1 LLEIKWIP
9 AEIQLIF
16 KLKLNFERIINKI
29 YKNLFRFFYLRLEN
43 PYSFEID
50 QTELTDSDIKIPQPI
65 QMPPSLDETQFK
77 YIDTLDDLVWLCD
90 HLGKKN
96 RATIKEIS
104 VDLEHH
110 SYRSFLGFT
119 CLMQISTRSSDFI
132 VDTIK
137 LRSELHR
144 LNEIFTDWTLVK
156 VMHGADF
163 DIEWLQKDFGIY
175 VVNMFDT
182 GQATRILQYPHFS
195 LSYLLQKFCNVNA
208 QKQYQLADWRQR
220 PLSDAMI
227 RYAREDTHYLIFIYD
242 QLRQELVRK
251 ESTDGL
257 SQLKLVHEKSKS
269 ICRKVFK
276 KPVFL
281 SKGFLTLCQHNSH
294 LNSKQ
299 MKALRDLFEWRDK
312 MARESDESCEYVLKN
327 HQLLKIAELLPR
339 EIYGILA
346 LCNPLSSLVQA
357 NVHEMN
363 EIIKN
368 AREFKGTFTSL
379 DVENEKMNTSL
390 NAAAVNLNQ
399 NSSAQK
405 PESVFESIVHLASYD
420 PNSMINNPHDLPH
433 QQSDQNANEESMN
446 VDTNHDNEVKLNLKD
461 LLIKPSV
468 KASFSLPENLFEI
481 KCSKLSD
488 LFVKELTHQTKEKT
502 TKTLQEK
509 IKKINDS
516 IENPFS
522 MFLPKEMRLNANQ
535 NEKHIS
541 WNLLKSTENNQSLNS
556 TGNLSKPEEPIK
568 IDQDELMIPLKRQFY
583 LEKFSGEK
591 KSKTKHTKNLE
602 YTEAIIEYNRIQE
615 ENQAGLRNSNES
627 SDSEDGQVDSHQ
639 KKLSNVIEQKIL
651 SNLKHLAN
659 ASANGNQEA
668 TSATSEASFEYEK
681 EKINKMFYN
690 SNETKG
696 DYDPTSKIRKST
708 LNRVNKRR
716 TTNAVTRSNNSKSVT
731 FRVTNPNSK

>member
-1 LLEIKWIP
+1 
-9 AEIQLIF
+9 
-16 KLKLNFERIINKI
+16 
-29 YKNLFRFFYLRLEN
+29 
-43 PYSFEID
+43 
-50 QTELTDSDIKIPQPI
+50 
-65 QMPPSLDETQFK
+65 MPPNLDETSFK

-96 RATIKEIS
+96 RAHIKEIS

-119 CLMQISTRSSDFI
+119 CLMQISTRASDFI

-144 LNEIFTDWTLVK
+144 LNEVFTDWTLVK

-220 PLSDAMI
+220 PLSEAMI

-242 QLRQELVRK
+242 QLRQELARK
-251 ESTDGL
+251 ESADGL
-257 SQLKLVHEKSKS
+257 GQLKLAHEKSKS
-269 ICRKVFK
+269 ICKKVFK

-299 MKALRDLFEWRDK
+299 MKALRDLYEWRDK

-346 LCNPLSSLVQA
+346 LCNPLSNLVQA

-363 EIIKN
+363 EIIKS

-379 DVENEKMNTSL
+379 DVENEKMNTSF
-390 NAAAVNLNQ
+390 NQSAANLHNNQ
-399 NSSAQK
+399 NSSAPK

-420 PNSMINNPHDLPH
+420 PNNMINNPHDLPH
-433 QQSDQNANEESMN
+433 GQSDQNGNEEAAMN
-446 VDTNHDNEVKLNLKD
+446 VDVNHDNEVQLNLKD
-461 LLIKPSV
+461 LFIKPIV
-468 KASFSLPENLFEI
+468 KSTKVSFRLPDNLIEL
-481 KCSKLSD
+481 KYSKLSD
-488 LFVKELTHQTKEKT
+488 LFAKERVYRTAEK
-502 TKTLQEK
+502 KAHNLQEK
-509 IKKINDS
+509 IKKINES

-522 MFLPKEMRLNANQ
+522 MFLPPELRHNANP
-535 NEKHIS
+535 NENYVT
-541 WNLLKSTENNQSLNS
+541 WNLLKSTENQNQSQNS
-556 TGNLSKPEEPIK
+556 TASLSKPEEPVK
-568 IDQDELMIPLKRQFY
+568 IDQDILMIPLKKQFF

-591 KSKTKHTKNLE
+591 KQKTKHTKNLE
-602 YTEAIIEYNRIQE
+602 YTEAIIEYNRVQE
-615 ENQAGLRNSNES
+615 KNQAGLGNSKVS
-627 SDSEDGQVDSHQ
+627 SDSDEDGQVDIQQ
-639 KKLSNVIEQKIL
+639 KKLNNLIEQKIL
-651 SNLKHLAN
+651 SNLKLLSN
-659 ASANGNQEA
+659 ASANENNEA
-668 TSATSEASFEYEK
+668 KSAPQAPFEYDK
-681 EKINKMFYN
+681 EKINKLFAN

-696 DYDPTSKIRKST
+696 DFDPTSKIRKST

-731 FRVTNPNSK
+731 FKVVNSSSK

>member
-1 LLEIKWIP
+1 
-9 AEIQLIF
+9 
-16 KLKLNFERIINKI
+16 
-29 YKNLFRFFYLRLEN
+29 
-43 PYSFEID
+43 
-50 QTELTDSDIKIPQPI
+50 
-65 QMPPSLDETQFK
+65 
-77 YIDTLDDLVWLCD
+77 
-90 HLGKKN
+90 
-96 RATIKEIS
+96 
-104 VDLEHH
+104 
-110 SYRSFLGFT
+110 
-119 CLMQISTRSSDFI
+119 
-132 VDTIK
+132 
-137 LRSELHR
+137 
-144 LNEIFTDWTLVK
+144 
-156 VMHGADF
+156 
-163 DIEWLQKDFGIY
+163 
-175 VVNMFDT
+175 
-182 GQATRILQYPHFS
+182 
-195 LSYLLQKFCNVNA
+195 
-208 QKQYQLADWRQR
+208 
-220 PLSDAMI
+220 MI

-269 ICRKVFK
+269 ICKKVFK

-390 NAAAVNLNQ
+390 NAVNLNQ

-488 LFVKELTHQTKEKT
+488 VKELTHQTKEKK